1 MTTLAIVFTVL
12 LILGMPVA
20 FAIGIAGF
28 TFFLLS
34 TGLPL
39 SIAVQKVASATQ
51 SFPLLAV
58 PFFVLAGHVMNHT
71 GITRRLLSFSNTL
84 VAWMVGGLAQVSIV
98 LSGLM
103 GGISGSAVAD
113 ACMEARILGPT
124 MIEKGYSKGYTAAV
138 IALSSLITA
147 TIPPSVGLILYGFLA
162 NVSIGRLFLAGIIPG
177 ILMALFLMTAAYT
190 VALRR
195 GYQSDGVEMP
205 KLGRIWTEMK
215 AAKWALLFPVILIV
229 GIRSGVFTPSE
240 AEAGAF
246 AVVYAL
252 VVGVVFHRDLT
263 WAGFRQAIDEA
274 VSDIGMIMAIIMF
287 SALVGY
293 AIIYEQAP
301 HSIAQ
306 AIGTVAD
313 TPLLLLILVLIF
325 LLLIGTVIE
334 STVNVLLLTPILVPI
349 IKSAG
354 IDPVHFGILMMTI
367 VTLGAMTPPI
377 GVAMYAVCG
386 ILNCPTQDYIR
397 ESWPFFL
404 AILLLVVVLVL
415 FPGLVLFIPNLL
427 M

>member
-1 MTTLAIVFTVL
+1 MITLAVVFVIL
-12 LILGMPVA
+12 LFLGMPVA

-28 TFFLLS
+28 TFFLQS

-71 GITRRLLSFSNTL
+71 GITTRLLSFANTL

-98 LSGLM
+98 LSALM

-124 MIEKGYSKGYTAAV
+124 MIEKGYAKGYTAAV
-138 IALSSLITA
+138 IALSALITA

-162 NVSIGRLFLAGIIPG
+162 NVSIGKLFLAGIVPG
-177 ILMALFLMTAAYT
+177 MLMAAFLMVAAYM
-190 VALRR
+190 VARKR
-195 GYQSDGVEMP
+195 QYGSDSSEKPTWGKV
-205 KLGRIWTEMK
+205 WQEMK
-215 AAKWALLFPVILIV
+215 YSKWALLFPVILIV

-240 AEAGAF
+240 AGAF

-252 VVGVVFHRDLT
+252 VVGAFLHRELT
-263 WAGFRQAIDEA
+263 WKGLMQAIDEA

-287 SALVGY
+287 SALMGY

-306 AIGTVAD
+306 MLGTITT
-313 TPLLLLILVLIF
+313 TPIYLLALILIF
-325 LLLIGTVIE
+325 LLLVGTVLE
-334 STVNVLLLTPILVPI
+334 STVNVLLLTPILAPV
-349 IKSAG
+349 IKAAG
-354 IDPVHFGILMMTI
+354 IDPVHFGILMMTV
-367 VTLGAMTPPI
+367 VTLGAMTPPV

-386 ILNCPTQDYIR
+386 ILDCPTKEYIR
-397 ESWPFFL
+397 ESWPFFV
-404 AILLLVVVLVL
+404 AILLLLVVLML

>member
-1 MTTLAIVFTVL
+1 MTILAAVFTIL
-12 LILGMPVA
+12 LFLGMPVA

-28 TFFLLS
+28 AFFFQS
-34 TGLPL
+34 NGLPL

-71 GITRRLLSFSNTL
+71 GITHRLLSFSNAL
-84 VAWMVGGLAQVSIV
+84 VAWMIGGLAQVSIL
-98 LSGLM
+98 LSALM

-124 MIEKGYSKGYTAAV
+124 MIEKGYSKGYTASV

-162 NVSIGRLFLAGIIPG
+162 NVSIGRLFLAGIVPG
-177 ILMALFLMTAAYT
+177 VLMMLFLMGAAYV
-190 VALRR
+190 VARKR
-195 GYQSDGVEMP
+195 GYRSDGAEKP
-205 KLGRIWTEMK
+205 TLAGIWAEFKT
-215 AAKWALLFPVILIV
+215 AKWALLFPVILIV

-240 AEAGAF
+240 AGAF

-252 VVGVVFHRDLT
+252 VVGTVLHKELT
-263 WAGFRQAIDEA
+263 WAGLKQAIDEA

-301 HSIAQ
+301 YSIAQ
-306 AIGTVAD
+306 AIGTITS
-313 TPLLLLILVLIF
+313 TPLLLISLILIF
-325 LLLIGTVIE
+325 LLLVGTVIE
-334 STVNVLLLTPILVPI
+334 STVSVLLLTPILVPI
-349 IKSAG
+349 IRSAG
-354 IDPVHFGILMMTI
+354 IDPVHFGILMMTV
-367 VTLGAMTPPI
+367 VTLGAMTPPV

-386 ILNCPTQDYIR
+386 ILDCPMQDYVR

-404 AILLLVVVLVL
+404 AILLLVIVLML
-415 FPGLVLFIPNLL
+415 FPGLVLFAPDL
-427 M
+427 MM

>member
-1 MTTLAIVFTVL
+1 MTTLVVVFVFL
-12 LILGMPVA
+12 LVLGMPVA

-28 TFFLLS
+28 SFFLQAQ
-34 TGLPL
+34 GLPL

-71 GITRRLLSFSNTL
+71 GITHRLLSFSNTL

-124 MIEKGYSKGYTAAV
+124 MIDKGYSKGYTASV

-177 ILMALFLMTAAYT
+177 VLMAIFLMGAAYV
-190 VALRR
+190 VARQR
-195 GYQSDGVEMP
+195 GYQAAGAEKP
-205 KLGRIWTEMK
+205 TLGKIWNEVK

-240 AEAGAF
+240 AGAF

-252 VVGVVFHRDLT
+252 IVGAFLHRELT
-263 WAGFRQAIDEA
+263 WKGLKQAVDEA

-287 SALVGY
+287 SALLGY

-306 AIGTVAD
+306 ALGGISE
-313 TPLLLLILVLIF
+313 TPLLLLALILIF
-325 LLLIGTVIE
+325 LLLIGTMIE
-334 STVNVLLLTPILVPI
+334 STVNVLLLTPILAPI

-367 VTLGAMTPPI
+367 VTLGAMTPPV

-386 ILNCPTQDYIR
+386 ILDCSVRDYVR
-397 ESWPFFL
+397 EAWPFFA
-404 AILLLVVVLVL
+404 AIFLLIGVLML
-415 FPGLVLFIPNLL
+415 FPGLVLFVPNLL

>member
-1 MTTLAIVFTVL
+1 MITLVVVFTVL
-12 LILGMPVA
+12 LVLGMPVA

-28 TFFLLS
+28 TFFLAS
-34 TGLPL
+34 SGLPL

-71 GITRRLLSFSNTL
+71 GITHRLLGFCNVM
-84 VAWMVGGLAQVSIV
+84 VAWMTGGLAQVSIL

-124 MIEKGYSKGYTAAV
+124 MIEKGYSKGYTASV

-177 ILMALFLMTAAYT
+177 IMMAIFLMGAAYM
-190 VALRR
+190 VARKR
-195 GYQSDGVEMP
+195 GYQAGGAEKPSLRTV
-205 KLGRIWTEMK
+205 WTEMK
-215 AAKWALLFPVILIV
+215 RAKWALLFPVVLIV

-240 AEAGAF
+240 AGAF

-252 VVGVVFHRDLT
+252 VVGAVFHRDLT
-263 WAGFRQAIDEA
+263 WAGLKQAVDEA

-287 SALVGY
+287 SSLVGY

-306 AIGTVAD
+306 AMGTIAS
-313 TPLLLLILVLIF
+313 TPLLLLGLILMF

-334 STVNVLLLTPILVPI
+334 STVSVLLLTPILAPI
-349 IKSAG
+349 IGDAG

-367 VTLGAMTPPI
+367 VTLGAMTPPV

-386 ILNCPTQDYIR
+386 ILDCTTEEYVR

-404 AILLLVVVLVL
+404 AIFLLVVVLML
-415 FPGLVLFIPNLL
+415 FPGLVLFVPNLL